1 MAGIHIKPSHKGLF
15 TKKAHAA
22 GKSVGE
28 FATEEADAGGKLG
41 KEANF
46 ARMARR
52 GFKPLPPSQK
62 KSSRRRSLAKN
73 LY

>member
-1 MAGIHIKPSHKGLF
+1 MGSLSDAGKRMREKGTVGLF

-28 FATEEADAGGKLG
+28 FAKEKAHSGGKLG

-46 ARMARR
+46 ARMAQRH
-52 GFKPLPPSQK
+52 FKPLSK
-62 KSSRRRSLAKN
+62 
-73 LY
+73 